1 VKGFNVEHG
10 DVLLSIQMILT
21 REEEV
26 RRRQLAQ
33 AAPRPAQQA
42 PHAAPRSPQSA
53 RPTGARSAPAPANAH
68 APVPPRNGKQAQPV
82 SAPVMVDPLT
92 GVGTIHALRR
102 DLMLQQTW
110 PVAGRQVPVLVGL
123 EIAALDQV
131 RADLGPEAANHV
143 LKCLVEVAPFAL
155 RAEDRIYRSGRNQ
168 LTLLLPGVDR
178 AGAESARTAL
188 ETALQRRVADRGYP
202 ELHLAARRLD
212 PVALAS

>member
-1 VKGFNVEHG
+1 VKGFTVEHG
-10 DVLLSIQMILT
+10 DVLLSVQMVLT
-21 REEEV
+21 REEEG

-33 AAPRPAQQA
+33 AAPRPAQRPSQIA
-42 PHAAPRSPQSA
+42 ARPSQPLRPTAPRSTSA
-53 RPTGARSAPAPANAH
+53 LPVTH
-68 APVPPRNGKQAQPV
+68 APVTARNGKQAQPAR
-82 SAPVMVDPLT
+82 APVMVDPLT

-102 DLMLQQTW
+102 DLMLQQSW
-110 PVAGRQVPVLVGL
+110 PVGGRQVPVLVGL
-123 EIAALDQV
+123 EISALDRI

-155 RAEDRIYRSGRNQ
+155 RTEDRIYRSGRNQ

-188 ETALQRRVADRGYP
+188 ETALQRRVADRGFP

>member
-1 VKGFNVEHG
+1 MKGFTVEHG
-10 DVLLSIQMILT
+10 DVLLSVQMALT
-21 REEEV
+21 REEEG

-33 AAPRPAQQA
+33 ATPRPPQQP
-42 PHAAPRSPQSA
+42 PHAVARLSQPLRPAAPRS
-53 RPTGARSAPAPANAH
+53 APALPAR
-68 APVPPRNGKQAQPV
+68 APVTARNGKQVQPAH
-82 SAPVMVDPLT
+82 APVMVDPLT

-110 PVAGRQVPVLVGL
+110 PVAGRQVPILVGL
-123 EIAALDQV
+123 EISALDRI

-188 ETALQRRVADRGYP
+188 ETALQRRMADRGYP

>member
-1 VKGFNVEHG
+1 VKGFTVEHG
-10 DVLLSIQMILT
+10 DVLLSVQMVLT
-21 REEEV
+21 REEEG

-33 AAPRPAQQA
+33 ATPRPAQQPSQVA
-42 PHAAPRSPQSA
+42 PRPSQPLRPAAPRS
-53 RPTGARSAPAPANAH
+53 APALPVAR
-68 APVPPRNGKQAQPV
+68 APVASRNGKQPHPAR
-82 SAPVMVDPLT
+82 APVMVDPLT
-92 GVGTIHALRR
+92 GVGTILALRR
-102 DLMLQQTW
+102 DLMLQQSW

-123 EIAALDQV
+123 EIAALDRIRV
-131 RADLGPEAANHV
+131 DLGPEAANHV

-155 RAEDRIYRSGRNQ
+155 RAEDRIYRSGRNH